1 MTLRDGLAPGL
12 LWLAGHNHISCC
24 YSLGNEQGEF
34 ADAVMDF
41 IGAH

>member
-1 MTLRDGLAPGL
+1 MTLRDGRAPGL
-12 LWLAGHNHISCC
+12 LWLAGHNYISYI
-24 YSLGNEQGEF
+24 YSLGTEQGEF